1 MTKKFRVW
9 SKSKNRFL
17 SGILITEDGLVCH
30 IEKYEEF
37 SLPKNQDDFTIQQ
50 WTGLTDSQGVEI
62 YEGDIVF
69 TIYPEYKIAK
79 VFFCANS
86 ASFRLLSGNVAL
98 PMVTMR
104 TQEKQSPK
112 LINVFEKV
120 IGNIFQNPELLEKSW
135 NLARIL
141 TANR

>member
-1 MTKKFRVW
+1 MIKKFRVW

-62 YEGDIVF
+62 YEGDILKWGEKNLSKVEFYNGAFFVF
-69 TIYPEYKIAK
+69 
-79 VFFCANS
+79 
-86 ASFRLLSGNVAL
+86 G
-98 PMVTMR
+98 
-104 TQEKQSPK
+104 
-112 LINVFEKV
+112 INWGACWQLADYADAYNIV
-120 IGNIFQNPELLEKSW
+120 GNIFQNPELLEKS
-135 NLARIL
+135 
-141 TANR
+141 

>member
-1 MTKKFRVW
+1 MIKKFRVW

-62 YEGDIVF
+62 YEGDIV
-69 TIYPEYKIAK
+69 EQ
-79 VFFCANS
+79 VFHSVFS
-86 ASFRLLSGNVAL
+86 
-98 PMVTMR
+98 T
-104 TQEKQSPK
+104 TYEKDGK
-112 LINVFEKV
+112 LIPVYPIGWRFEVKYRRYKMSPFDLSAENDFKV
-120 IGNIFQNPELLEKSW
+120 IGNIFQNPELLEKS
-135 NLARIL
+135 
-141 TANR
+141 

>member
-62 YEGDIVF
+62 YEGDILEF
-69 TIYPEYKIAK
+69 LGPEDFSAHYGK
-79 VFFCANS
+79 VFFEDGMFKATEHGTLYS
-86 ASFRLLSGNVAL
+86 WRKWITVVGDIL
-98 PMVTMR
+98 
-104 TQEKQSPK
+104 
-112 LINVFEKV
+112 
-120 IGNIFQNPELLEKSW
+120 QNPELLEKS
-135 NLARIL
+135 
-141 TANR
+141 